1 MIAYM
6 FYEGRKPI
14 FDTLRKTKREC
25 RRDLCILYAEELKA
39 GYGKIK
45 KVKISPAKP

>member
-6 FYEGRKPI
+6 FYEGKRPI
-14 FDTLRKTKREC
+14 FDTLRKTKKEC
-25 RRDLCILYAEELKA
+25 RQNLCILYEDELKA

-45 KVKISPAKP
+45 KVKISPVR